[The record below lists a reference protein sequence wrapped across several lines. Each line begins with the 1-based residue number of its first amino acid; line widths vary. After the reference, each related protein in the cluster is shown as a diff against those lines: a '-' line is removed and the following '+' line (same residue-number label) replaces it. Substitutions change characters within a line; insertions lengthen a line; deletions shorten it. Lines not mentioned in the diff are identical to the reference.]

1 MTPLRRTSH
10 GALLALCLVTA
21 CATPKPTAEPAPQA
35 PPKAERAVLA
45 AADGLWIVPL
55 DGAPPTK
62 LSSDVADLCAVDPR
76 AGLVWW
82 VAFDPKTETST
93 LKAQAI
99 SDPAPHLVAQDLP
112 PLDALLLDFGPDKGA
127 LGHREGVTFQVGAHL
142 DLSTPTPK
150 LKPWLGC
157 EGDGAWYCYEE
168 MTEGPQDT
176 WPLKPDLLQRTQSIL
191 QAKLGAPELL
201 SRVASLPGPLWP
213 PAPKAAPLPPV
224 PVPTDLCEA
233 PEDCGVAE
241 PILGTKLLAVTT
253 ATSRG
258 DFFHATRQAYDPATR
273 QFFDWRDPQ
282 DPEAR
287 STAPLE
293 EAPLGAYFVPPSGA
307 GILSQGQV
315 VSWERGPIYAAE
327 GALACGW
334 LEGGWTH
341 SGFPFD

>member
-1 MTPLRRTSH
+1 
-10 GALLALCLVTA
+10 
-21 CATPKPTAEPAPQA
+21 
-35 PPKAERAVLA
+35 
-45 AADGLWIVPL
+45 
-55 DGAPPTK
+55 
-62 LSSDVADLCAVDPR
+62 
-76 AGLVWW
+76 
-82 VAFDPKTETST
+82 
-93 LKAQAI
+93 
-99 SDPAPHLVAQDLP
+99 
-112 PLDALLLDFGPDKGA
+112 
-127 LGHREGVTFQVGAHL
+127 
-142 DLSTPTPK
+142 
-150 LKPWLGC
+150 
-157 EGDGAWYCYEE
+157 
-168 MTEGPQDT
+168 
-176 WPLKPDLLQRTQSIL
+176 
-191 QAKLGAPELL
+191 
-201 SRVASLPGPLWP
+201 
-213 PAPKAAPLPPV
+213 
-224 PVPTDLCEA
+224 
-233 PEDCGVAE
+233 VAE